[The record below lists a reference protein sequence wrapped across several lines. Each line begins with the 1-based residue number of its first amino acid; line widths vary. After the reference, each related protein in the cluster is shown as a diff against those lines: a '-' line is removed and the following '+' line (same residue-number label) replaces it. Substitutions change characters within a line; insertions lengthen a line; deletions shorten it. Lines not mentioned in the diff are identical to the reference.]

1 MIDDMRMING
11 LKPLDDGRRIYLS
24 PEEVLESLRK
34 RVSRAPEMSPSLP
47 SPVLPLPAPR
57 EGLYIEEQKDNGLFV
72 VRNVVVD
79 AGKLQGNWDVG
90 WSEELFDNGKSYTQ
104 DDFVKFTLQPAYVQ
118 QGLRLAPGPLYH
130 ASIADVLEYATK
142 ATGQQKILA
151 GKLISLFKKDFN
163 PENLNYM
170 MTCSRLVYMPAGQK
184 DKVVHG
190 YGYPDPVEEVLDFVG
205 PSGLEITDKSNL
217 ENEIEALLGARNCTR
232 VNHVYDAL
240 TGKKP
245 TLWRLSSK
253 PTSKDERALVLGCVV
268 NGFYVFAIDYIFN
281 VRPARGL
288 VARRAQKISI

>member
-1 MIDDMRMING
+1 MING
-11 LKPLDDGRRIYLS
+11 LKPLDDGRRMYLS

-34 RVSRAPEMSPSLP
+34 RASRALETPPIPP
-47 SPVLPLPAPR
+47 SPVLPLPAR
-57 EGLYIEEQKDNGLFV
+57 DGLYIEHVQDKGLYV
-72 VRNVVVD
+72 VHNVVVD

-104 DDFVKFTLQPAYVQ
+104 DDFVKFTLQPAYAQ

-217 ENEIEALLGARNCTR
+217 ENEIEALLGTQNLER
-232 VNHVYDAL
+232 VHQVYETL

-245 TLWRLSSK
+245 KLWRLSSK